1 MFWVRIDNR
10 LVHGQIIE
18 SWLPFTDARHIVV
31 ANDEL
36 AADELRQQIMSIA
49 IPLGVEIGF
58 VNVAAVKG
66 HLSARKLMNR
76 DVLVLFA
83 SCQDAKRA
91 YESGLDFARLNLGNL
106 HYGPGKR
113 QVCQHIAL
121 SKEDEGCLS
130 FLSDK
135 GVNLDYRCIPSD
147 PVEPG
152 L

>member
-10 LVHGQIIE
+10 LVHGQVIE
-18 SWLPFTDARHIVV
+18 SWLPFTDARYMVV

-36 AADELRQQIMSIA
+36 AQDELRQQIMSIA
-49 IPLGVEIGF
+49 IPLGIDFSF
-58 VNVAAVKG
+58 VKVAEVQTY
-66 HLSARKLMNR
+66 LDSRRLMER

-83 SCQDAKRA
+83 SCPDARRA
-91 YESGLDFARLNLGNL
+91 FEAGLDFRKLNLGNL

-121 SKEDEGCLS
+121 SKEDETCLD
-130 FLSDK
+130 FLRGK

-147 PVEPG
+147 PVDLPG
-152 L
+152 

>member
-10 LVHGQIIE
+10 LVHGQVIE
-18 SWLPFTDARHIVV
+18 SWLPFTDARFLVV

-49 IPLGVEIGF
+49 IPLGIDISF
-58 VNVAAVKG
+58 VTVAGVRG
-66 HLSARKLMNR
+66 HLSDKKLMNK

-83 SCQDAKRA
+83 SCPDARRA
-91 YESGLDFARLNLGNL
+91 FESGLNFQRLNLGNL
-106 HYGPGKR
+106 HYGPGKK

-121 SKEDEGCLS
+121 SKEDEGCLA
-130 FLSDK
+130 FLSGK

-147 PVEPG
+147 PVDVA

>member
-18 SWLPFTDARHIVV
+18 SWLPFTDARAIVV

-49 IPLGVEIGF
+49 IPLGVDISF
-58 VNVAAVKG
+58 VNVAAVQE
-66 HLSARKLMNR
+66 HLNGKKLVGK

-83 SCQDAKRA
+83 SCPDARRA
-91 YESGLDFARLNLGNL
+91 FESGLGFNKLNLGNL
-106 HYGPGKR
+106 HYGPGKK

-130 FLSDK
+130 FLQGQ
-135 GVNLDYRCIPSD
+135 GVILDYRCIPSD
-147 PVEPG
+147 PVDLG
-152 L
+152 

>member
-18 SWLPFTDARHIVV
+18 AWLPFTDAGNIVV
-31 ANDEL
+31 ANDDL

-49 IPLGVEIGF
+49 IPLGVEISF
-58 VNVAAVKG
+58 VQVNLVQAY
-66 HLSARKLMNR
+66 LSGKKLLGK

-83 SCQDAKRA
+83 SCQDARRA
-91 YESGLDFARLNLGNL
+91 FDAGLKFTRLNLGNL

-121 SKEDEGCLS
+121 SGEDEGCLD
-130 FLSDK
+130 FLKSR
-135 GVNLDYRCIPSD
+135 GVILDYRCVPGD
-147 PVEPG
+147 PVE
-152 L
+152 LS